1 MHFNSVLAVLQ
12 FASAELSSVP
22 LYVTERAVCSD
33 LKHRVR
39 ALRFYNYAS
48 QYPLLCAVS
57 PRFYNY
63 ASQYPLLCA
72 VSPRFFLSCCAI
84 RCCVCVASWC
94 YELFGVFYCD
104 MLCLIVVCYVSCVLC
119 FIVLR

>member
-39 ALRFYNYAS
+39 AL
-48 QYPLLCAVS
+48 
-57 PRFYNY
+57 RFYNY